1 RTVYKEKLLQKTNIE
16 VNEKLMKNILFSR
29 DLEEI
34 ITYINDKK
42 YYLKDIKEDYI
53 KYAQSHGDLNRSNF
67 FLDEN
72 RIIGIDWELLK
83 YRPLYYDV
91 FYFFLIVNRK
101 DFNFFNKEKSD
112 IEIKELINF
121 LKDQCELEK
130 SLNKEKIEMYLNCFI
145 LEYLDWKF
153 RVYLTYK
160 NSKDFK
166 RRLSEIQKDIYYFE
180 KFGREFVDIFK

>member
-1 RTVYKEKLLQKTNIE
+1 NVLVEEMEQDVEKLNAVKSLNITPKLIEINYDEKYYVEEYLNLKHPIENQWPKTLKFVKYFIRELYNSFEIRTVYKEKLLQKTNIE

-101 DFNFFNKEKSD
+101 D
-112 IEIKELINF
+112 
-121 LKDQCELEK
+121 
-130 SLNKEKIEMYLNCFI
+130 
-145 LEYLDWKF
+145 
-153 RVYLTYK
+153 
-160 NSKDFK
+160 
-166 RRLSEIQKDIYYFE
+166 
-180 KFGREFVDIFK
+180 